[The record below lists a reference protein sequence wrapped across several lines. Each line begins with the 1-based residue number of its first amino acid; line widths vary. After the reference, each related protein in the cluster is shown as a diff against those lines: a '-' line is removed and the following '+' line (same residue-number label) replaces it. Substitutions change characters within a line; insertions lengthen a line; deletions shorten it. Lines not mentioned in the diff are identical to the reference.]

1 MVLVSVGFV
10 MVFRTLFG
18 VLPYELVLN
27 GNSYFLY
34 IYFASS
40 LLLSILGGNYRCV
53 GMEMAIVGEA
63 IEDVFMYNLLFF
75 WMIYFT

>member
-1 MVLVSVGFV
+1 MNWLSTETATF
-10 MVFRTLFG
+10 
-18 VLPYELVLN
+18 
-27 GNSYFLY
+27 Y

-40 LLLSILGGNYRCV
+40 LLLSILGGNYCV

-75 WMIYFT
+75 CG